1 MIELGTVCLGW
12 NNTFERDY
20 YSRGISN
27 LVEGIRERVI
37 RGNGEGNLSTMGG
50 GGGFNF

>member
-20 YSRGISN
+20 DSLDISN
-27 LVEGIRERVI
+27 FVERIRECVI